1 MTTLPLLQ
9 QRIPTSPLTTYLPQ
23 LWIHQTGRFPVQSSN
38 GNKYIFVLYDY
49 NSNCILTEPIH
60 NRTATKL
67 LRAYS
72 KVQTLLK
79 QRCFTPKLQ
88 RLDNEASTILK
99 DYMHNQQI
107 DFQLV
112 PPHMHRRNTAERA
125 IPMHL

>member
-1 MTTLPLLQ
+1 MDPP
-9 QRIPTSPLTTYLPQ
+9 QRTGKIFTD
-23 LWIHQTGRFPVQSSN
+23 QTGRFPVQSSN

-49 NSNCILTEPIH
+49 DSNCILTEPIR
-60 NRTATKL
+60 NRTAIEL

-79 QRCFTPKLQ
+79 QCGFTPKLQ

-99 DYMHNQQI
+99 DYMHEQQI

-112 PPHMHRRNTAERA
+112 PPHMHRRNAAERA
-125 IPMHL
+125 IPTHL